1 MNDLKSNLNKVR
13 ARIAAACKTQGK
25 CINSVTLLAVSKRH
39 DAASIRT
46 LFNAGQRQFGEN
58 YVQEALIKQNELS
71 DLDIEWHFIGPLQ
84 SNKTMEVAQH
94 FDWVQSVD
102 RVKLLQRLSR
112 QRPVDLP
119 PLNITLQ
126 VNIDNE
132 PQKSGASPGEIAALA
147 RMATE
152 LPGIRLRGLM
162 AIPMVSTDSMP
173 GPSSF
178 DRMAE
183 LFRDLNSKGLEL
195 DTLSLGMSS
204 DLEAA
209 IAAGSTMVRIGTDLF
224 GPRPD

>member
-1 MNDLKSNLNKVR
+1 MNDLKTNLNKVR
-13 ARIAAACKTQGK
+13 ARIAAACKVHDK
-25 CINSVTLLAVSKRH
+25 CIDSVTLLAASKRH
-39 DAASIRT
+39 DPASIRA
-46 LFNAGQRQFGEN
+46 LFDAGQCQFGEN
-58 YVQEALIKQNELS
+58 YVQEALVKQQQLS
-71 DLDIEWHFIGPLQ
+71 GLDIEWHFIGPLQ
-84 SNKTMEVAQH
+84 SNKTLEVAKH

-112 QRPVDLP
+112 QRPADLP

-132 PQKSGASPGEIAALA
+132 AQKSGASPGKIPELA
-147 RMATE
+147 RMAME
-152 LPGIRLRGLM
+152 LPGIKLRGLM
-162 AIPMVSTDSMP
+162 AIPMVSNSNMP

-183 LFRDLNSKGLEL
+183 LFRVLNSEGLKL
-195 DTLSLGMSS
+195 DTLSMGMSS